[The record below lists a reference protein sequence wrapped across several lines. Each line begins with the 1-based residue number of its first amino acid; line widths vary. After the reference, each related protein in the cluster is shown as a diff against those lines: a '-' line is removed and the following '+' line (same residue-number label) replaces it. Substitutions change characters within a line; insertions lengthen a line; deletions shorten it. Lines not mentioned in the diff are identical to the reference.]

1 MPGGLFFSGWD
12 SSFFNG
18 TAAGTG
24 IHHPEA
30 SHKRIS
36 FGTARQPNSGNCL
49 PGTQCLRVDWTSG
62 VTEVGSSGS
71 GYLDRQPKR
80 SRWSKVIGNLTGGA
94 SSCGGA
100 PFRYVGYLWPI
111 HVTYPN
117 VAPFLEATACVT
129 SLGPT
134 SQNVAGSGGSGSF
147 NVTAPGACNW
157 TAVPSDSFVTITSG
171 SSGSGNGTVNFSVA
185 SNSGPQ
191 RSATIVVGG
200 QVFSITQGGGGPCSP
215 TPISFGQTVNGNLA
229 TSDCPLGDGTF
240 YDPYSFSGT
249 AGQQVMV
256 FMTSTQFDT
265 FLILNRPDGSPL
277 SIDDDGGGG
286 TNSRIPPGSG
296 FITLPTTGT
305 YTIWANAFD
314 ESDTIGAYSLTLATP
329 PPPVQR
335 TLTVASSNPNSGLTV
350 TVSPTDNNGLS
361 NGTTPFTRTYNHN
374 TNVVVSCTRQCR

>member
-12 SSFFNG
+12 SSHFNG

-36 FGTARQPNSGNCL
+36 FGTARQPHSGNCIA
-49 PGTQCLRVDWTSG
+49 GTQCLRVDWTSG

-71 GYLDRQPKR
+71 GIWIGNPNDPGGPRL
-80 SRWSKVIGNLTGGA
+80 IGNLTGGA
-94 SSCGGA
+94 SSCFGA
-100 PFRYVGYLWPI
+100 PSDMWDTYGRFS
-111 HVTYPN
+111 VTYPN
-117 VAPFLEATACVT
+117 VASFLEGTACVT

-134 SQNVAGSGGSGSF
+134 SQNFTGSGGSGSF
-147 NVTAPGACNW
+147 NVTAPGGCNW

-191 RSATIVVGG
+191 RTATIVVGG

-335 TLTVASSNPNSGLTV
+335 TLTVASSNPNSGTNR
-350 TVSPTDNNGLS
+350 DGES
-361 NGTTPFTRTYNHN
+361 NRQQRPLKRNHTIHAN
-374 TNVVVSCTRQCR
+374 L